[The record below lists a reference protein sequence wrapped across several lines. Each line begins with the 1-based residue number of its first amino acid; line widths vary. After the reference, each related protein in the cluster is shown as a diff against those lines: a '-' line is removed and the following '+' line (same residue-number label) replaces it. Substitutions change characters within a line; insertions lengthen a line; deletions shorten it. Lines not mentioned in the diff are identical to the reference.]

1 MTDTL
6 FFDSMQVAIA
16 LAIMVIAFAVS
27 RYFSR
32 HFQ

>member
-1 MTDTL
+1 MSDAL
-6 FFDSMQVAIA
+6 LFDSMQVAIA
-16 LAIMVIAFAVS
+16 LAILLIAFAVS

>member
-1 MTDTL
+1 MTDAL

-16 LAIMVIAFAVS
+16 LAIMIIAFAVS
-27 RYFSR
+27 RYFGR